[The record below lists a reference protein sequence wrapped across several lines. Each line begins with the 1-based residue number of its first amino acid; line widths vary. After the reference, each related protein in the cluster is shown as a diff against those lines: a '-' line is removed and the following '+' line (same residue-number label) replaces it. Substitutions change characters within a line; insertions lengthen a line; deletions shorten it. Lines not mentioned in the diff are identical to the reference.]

1 MLTQTSHA
9 SHSASEFKRKQNASE
24 ILKVWRRD
32 CFVISTTWNATANP
46 RCGFGPS
53 SEVTDNLT
61 PRKDTM
67 KIRLVAVLVF
77 LAISFAVPASM
88 AQDTMQVVKPD
99 EVVWKEHPFLKG
111 VQTFFLMGDPTK
123 AGIIVQISKLPPH
136 YKIPPHTHPYSEV
149 ITVLRGTYWNA
160 MGDDMENGVMLK
172 PGSSFVLPAG
182 HIHRTWTGDEETIT
196 QASFMGPAGVTFVNP
211 DDDPR
216 KK

>member
-1 MLTQTSHA
+1 
-9 SHSASEFKRKQNASE
+9 
-24 ILKVWRRD
+24 
-32 CFVISTTWNATANP
+32 
-46 RCGFGPS
+46 
-53 SEVTDNLT
+53 
-61 PRKDTM
+61 M

-88 AQDTMQVVKPD
+88 AQDSMKVVKLD
-99 EVVWKEHPFLKG
+99 ELVWQEHPFLKG
-111 VQTFFLMGDPTK
+111 VQIAFLLGDRTK
-123 AGIIVQISKLPPH
+123 VGIIVQVSKLPPH

-182 HIHRTWTGDEETIT
+182 HVHRTWTGDEETIT
-196 QASFMGPAGVTFVNP
+196 QACFMGPADVTFVNP
-211 DDDPR
+211 EDDPR